1 MWNNMMYRNWWMPG
15 GFFPF
20 AIYWPVILILVA
32 IEFILKGMA
41 LYRSARNG
49 QTYWFVALLVINTLG
64 ILPLIYLIWFSKQ
77 EAPVK
82 VQAPPSRRPR
92 RRKSK

>member
-15 GFFPF
+15 GNSFFNV
-20 AIYWPVILILVA
+20 YWPLVLIIVA

-49 QTYWFVALLVINTLG
+49 QNYWFVALLVVNTMG
-64 ILPLIYLIWFSKQ
+64 ILPLIYLIWFSKV
-77 EAPVK
+77 AVPVK
-82 VQAPPSRRPR
+82 RK
-92 RRKSK
+92 KSK